1 MSATSSAP
9 ATPPVGSAGSAANGS
24 DARGDMFRD
33 LKVRASIAPSAS
45 LSNVSN
51 GRVASTG
58 NGSVPPPLRQ
68 TSASALHQS
77 SGGTASSPAPAIA
90 RANSTVSAQSVLNPS
105 PAMVARRD
113 VPAGTHRIMHRS
125 VSSASYTSQS
135 SVDAAAIHRQAQSRL
150 SLAPSQTGGR
160 GGVSNGSAGHAM
172 VASPSMAWSGPS
184 GDLLSNDMMRS
195 SQLAS
200 AGIESFPLLSRPA
213 RLDSGGGGH
222 SAVSQDLQGL
232 AVHDAAAAH
241 RLTEELRLQRY
252 HQLRKGLDVFSLS
265 NDPLAT
271 YEPADDPDSQSA
283 SAAATDPP
291 GLSDAE
297 IDVESL
303 RRYMRMVGPLTAQY
317 RHGSNDDDAAFTS
330 PASRARRSAGV
341 RAAGVLSAEQDLS
354 LIHI

>member
-1 MSATSSAP
+1 
-9 ATPPVGSAGSAANGS
+9 
-24 DARGDMFRD
+24 
-33 LKVRASIAPSAS
+33 
-45 LSNVSN
+45 
-51 GRVASTG
+51 
-58 NGSVPPPLRQ
+58 
-68 TSASALHQS
+68 
-77 SGGTASSPAPAIA
+77 
-90 RANSTVSAQSVLNPS
+90 
-105 PAMVARRD
+105 
-113 VPAGTHRIMHRS
+113 
-125 VSSASYTSQS
+125 
-135 SVDAAAIHRQAQSRL
+135 
-150 SLAPSQTGGR
+150 
-160 GGVSNGSAGHAM
+160 M

-317 RHGSNDDDAAFTS
+317 RHGANDDDAAFTS

-341 RAAGVLSAEQDLS
+341 RAAGVLSAEQDAERELARCLEAVPDLYFRGDFALLAKGHLEDLASSDDAEVHLFELPTYLDLVEINLGKQINARSQSFFSALLS
-354 LIHI
+354 IQDLHREVSQGIRSIQHIRKDFGIVHHNYVDAGATVLQAKRRLANLRKLNHKVHQVQAVVSAQQQIKGLMSNGESASNPIFSYLKIAVAQATTRHIEFRT